1 MRNGQPTQAIIAYYA
16 YYILSAMTKPR
27 ILIEGV
33 GGIGGVD
40 EIVAVGS

>member
-1 MRNGQPTQAIIAYYA
+1 MI
-16 YYILSAMTKPR
+16 KPR